1 LRRAEETIAM
11 IRDYFASLP
20 ADRFPHTVALADQ
33 LMAGGPDE
41 RFEFGLNV
49 LISGLAASKV

>member
-1 LRRAEETIAM
+1 MSVRTPGESQAFRR
-11 IRDYFASLP
+11 
-20 ADRFPHTVALADQ
+20 
-33 LMAGGPDE
+33 GPDE

>member
-1 LRRAEETIAM
+1 MSATTSPRFRA
-11 IRDYFASLP
+11 DP
-20 ADRFPHTVALADQ
+20 FPHTIALADQ